1 VDERARKLRSGFE
14 RALWATRFVILVPVI
29 CSVLLA
35 FAALYIASVEAFYVV
50 GHLSGFTGGRA
61 DGSTSALALLAK
73 VIQTFDIY
81 LIAAALLI
89 FALGLYEL
97 FISPLD
103 GVVSP
108 THAGR
113 LLVIRTLDDLKD
125 RLAKLVLLVLVV
137 EVLQKALELTY
148 RTPLD
153 MLYLSI
159 AAVLVGGALFLS
171 AYWAPRAHEDAEGAS
186 GVANESRERKAPV
199 EDGDMRQRAH

>member
-1 VDERARKLRSGFE
+1 MDKRTQKLRRGFE
-14 RALWATRFVILVPVI
+14 RALWATRFVILVPVV

-35 FAALYIASVEAFYVV
+35 LAALYIATVEVSYVV
-50 GHLSGFTGGRA
+50 RHLSAFAPGSA
-61 DGSTSALALLAK
+61 DASTPSALMLLARI
-73 VIQTFDIY
+73 IQTFDIY

-103 GVVSP
+103 TVVDP
-108 THAGR
+108 AHAGR

-153 MLYLSI
+153 VLYLSI
-159 AAVLVGGALFLS
+159 AAALVGGALFLS
-171 AYWAPRAHEDAEGAS
+171 AYWTPRAQEAASDVAEGSRGAEGAS
-186 GVANESRERKAPV
+186 
-199 EDGDMRQRAH
+199 